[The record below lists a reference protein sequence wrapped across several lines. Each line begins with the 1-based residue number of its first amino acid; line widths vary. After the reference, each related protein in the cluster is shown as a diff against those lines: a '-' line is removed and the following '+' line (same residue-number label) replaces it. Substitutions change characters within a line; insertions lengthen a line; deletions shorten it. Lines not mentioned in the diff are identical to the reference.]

1 LNSEGFIPFLSG
13 AGGYWP
19 VIDEVASL
27 SVIQQQDRFS
37 CGPACAEM
45 VLRDLG
51 IDNVT
56 QALIAKNT
64 QTPVRLSDLAQTLNQ
79 FEVKGLRRWV
89 GGGFDLSEATVA
101 ELLATLISTGAWIAE
116 LREPM
121 ARLGH
126 LVVVDGF
133 NENSLLLIRDPWQGT
148 RYKMEQEA
156 FLNYWTRR
164 GIYAISL

>member
-1 LNSEGFIPFLSG
+1 MSFLSG

-19 VIDEVASL
+19 VVDEVASL

-37 CGPACAEM
+37 CGLACAEM

-64 QTPVRLSDLAQTLNQ
+64 GTPVRLSDLARTLNQ
-79 FEVKGLRRWV
+79 FDITGLRRWV
-89 GGGFDLSEATVA
+89 GGGFDLSGAPVT

-116 LREPM
+116 LLEPM

-126 LVVVDGF
+126 LVVVDGWA
-133 NENSLLLIRDPWQGT
+133 EDGLLLIRDPWQGT
-148 RYKMEQEA
+148 RYKMEQEI
-156 FLNYWTRR
+156 FLTYWTWR

>member
-1 LNSEGFIPFLSG
+1 MLSG

-27 SVIQQQDRFS
+27 NVVPQQDRLS

-45 VLRDLG
+45 VLKELG

-56 QALIAKNT
+56 QALIALET
-64 QTPVRLSDLAQTLNQ
+64 GTPVRLSDLARTLNQ
-79 FEVKGLRRWV
+79 LHLTGLRRWV
-89 GGGFDLSEATVA
+89 GGGFDLSGAT
-101 ELLATLISTGAWIAE
+101 ETDLLSTLISTGVWIAE

-126 LVVVDGF
+126 LVVVDGLDEDGF
-133 NENSLLLIRDPWQGT
+133 LLIRDPWSGT
-148 RYKMEQEA
+148 RYKMEQEE
-156 FLNYWTRR
+156 FLNYWTLR
-164 GIYAISL
+164 GIYAIS